1 MTPEFI
7 ARMHPEPG
15 TARRLAFA
23 LMCGVVAEARGWIPC
38 HLSNLVTADIQP
50 DRLGATLALT
60 LETVALRAPAL
71 VGRDILDAIS
81 VAKRHAIDERACG
94 DYITWVRAQHLEQEA
109 PLVAY
114 ELGVLALG
122 MELPG
127 VMLRSL
133 REVRLDADTTVCETP
148 DGGGYATA
156 FLSSMHPHWGKHA
169 VLCASTDDGERLS
182 TWALVLLLGGF
193 TIEPGRVIRMASI
206 LDIRDLPPS
215 DLLLIYNPTSWL
227 GDPRAIRDAFGST
240 WAILV

>member
-1 MTPEFI
+1 MLF
-7 ARMHPEPG
+7 RS
-15 TARRLAFA
+15 RLDAA
-23 LMCGVVAEARGWIPC
+23 ISM
-38 HLSNLVTADIQP
+38 
-50 DRLGATLALT
+50 T
-60 LETVALRAPAL
+60 LERVALHAPAL
-71 VGRDILDAIS
+71 VGREILDATS
-81 VAKRHAIDERACG
+81 VANRHAIDERACG
-94 DYITWVRAQHLEQEA
+94 DFITWVRSQHLEQEA

-122 MELPG
+122 VELPG

-133 REVRLDADTTVCETP
+133 REVHLDAETTVCETP

-182 TWALVLLLGGF
+182 TWALVLLHGGLA
-193 TIEPGRVIRMASI
+193 IGPRSVIRMTSI
-206 LDIRDLPPS
+206 QDIRDVPPS
-215 DLLLIYNPTSWL
+215 DLLLIYNPSHWM

>member
-7 ARMHPEPG
+7 ARLHPEPV
-15 TARRLAFA
+15 TARRFAFA
-23 LMCGVVAEARGWIPC
+23 LMCGVVAEAHGWIFG
-38 HLSNLVTADIQP
+38 HLQNRTSSEVGQARFGD
-50 DRLGATLALT
+50 ALAQC
-60 LETVALRAPAL
+60 LETVALHAPAL
-71 VGRDILDAIS
+71 VGGDILDAIS
-81 VAKRHAIDERACG
+81 VPKRHAIDEQACG
-94 DYITWVRAQHLEQEA
+94 DYIAWVRAQHLEQEA

-169 VLCASTDDGERLS
+169 VLCASSDDGERLS
-182 TWALVLLLGGF
+182 LWALVLLHGGF
-193 TIEPGRVIRMASI
+193 VIEPGRVIRTASMQE
-206 LDIRDLPPS
+206 IRDLPAS
-215 DLLLIYNPTSWL
+215 DLLLIYNPASWM
-227 GDPRAIRDAFGST
+227 GDSRAIRAAFGAP

>member
-7 ARMHPEPG
+7 ARLHPEPG

-23 LMCGVVAEARGWIPC
+23 IMCGVVAEAHGWIPG
-38 HLSNLVTADIQP
+38 HLKNQTGPEMQP
-50 DRLGATLALT
+50 SRFGDALALT
-60 LETVALRAPAL
+60 LETVALHATAL
-71 VGRDILDAIS
+71 VRGDILDAIS
-81 VAKRHAIDERACG
+81 VPKRHAIDEQACG

-127 VMLRSL
+127 VLLRSL
-133 REVRLDADTTVCETP
+133 REVSLDADTTVCETP

-169 VLCASTDDGERLS
+169 VLCASSDDGERLS
-182 TWALVLLLGGF
+182 LWALVLLHGGF
-193 TIEPGRVIRMASI
+193 AIEPGRVIRTTSMQ
-206 LDIRDLPPS
+206 DIRDLPAS
-215 DLLLIYNPTSWL
+215 DLLLIYNPVAWM
-227 GDPRAIRDAFGST
+227 GDSRAMRDAFGAT